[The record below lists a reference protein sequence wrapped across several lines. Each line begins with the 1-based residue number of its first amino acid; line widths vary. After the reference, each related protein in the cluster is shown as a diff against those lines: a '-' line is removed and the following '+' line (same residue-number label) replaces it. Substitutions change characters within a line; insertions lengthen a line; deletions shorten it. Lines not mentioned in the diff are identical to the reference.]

1 MPQFLWAIIRY
12 PFYVIVGT
20 LSIGLFNILPYLHW
34 LILGVFFVCL
44 LIWIYKS
51 NNIKQNKVSQ
61 VKVKVLPYS

>member
-1 MPQFLWAIIRY
+1 MPHFICVIIRY
-12 PFYVIVGT
+12 PFYVIVGA

-34 LILGVFFVCL
+34 LILGVFFAWL

-51 NNIKQNKVSQ
+51 TITKNKVSQ